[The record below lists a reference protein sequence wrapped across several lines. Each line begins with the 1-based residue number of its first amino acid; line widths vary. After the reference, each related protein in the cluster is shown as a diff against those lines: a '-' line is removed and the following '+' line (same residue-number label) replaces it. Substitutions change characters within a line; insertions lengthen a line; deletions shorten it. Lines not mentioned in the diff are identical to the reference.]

1 MITDPVRK
9 TPNGSRA
16 MTEQEVQSFLER
28 ICYGTL
34 SYANNDGWPD
44 SRVLNFVQYN
54 GNFYFHAHKFKGEK
68 LQNLPDG
75 KQVCIS
81 FYEPSPAVGKMRY
94 CQHESVLVY
103 GKIYRMDDPENIDYV
118 SDEQWNALSKLCH
131 DAGTPFKA
139 IPERMKQ
146 SIKGCSCFKIVPEY
160 TVGKLT
166 IFTTRREKSYLE
178 TLHLNET

>member
-1 MITDPVRK
+1 MINETVRK
-9 TPNGSRA
+9 TSLGGRA
-16 MTEQEVQSFLER
+16 MTEEEVEHFLSD
-28 ICYGTL
+28 ITYGTL
-34 SYANNDGWPD
+34 CFHNDEGWPD
-44 SRVLNFVQYN
+44 ARVLNFTRYE
-54 GNFYFHAHKFKGEK
+54 GSFCFHTNKYIGEK
-68 LQNLPDG
+68 MAHLTDG
-75 KQVCIS
+75 AQVCIS

-118 SDEQWNALSKLCH
+118 SDEQWNALSKLCL

-166 IFTTRREKSYLE
+166 IFTTRKEKSYLE